1 MSNLLYLK
9 ASPREERSH
18 SIKAADAFVEAYQKH
33 HANDTITTLNLFEM
47 DLPEFDGH
55 KLNAKYAILY
65 GQDHSES
72 EKAEWR
78 AVERIIEQFTS
89 ADKYVIALPM
99 WNFSIPYKL
108 KQYLD
113 LIIQPTYTFSY
124 DPDAGYS
131 GLVKGKPVFIA
142 YARGGE
148 YPPGTESE
156 AYDFQ
161 SKYLELVLG
170 FIGFSDIKR
179 VFVEPT
185 LTDADTLEAKENAAV
200 KEAVQIASTF

>member
-1 MSNLLYLK
+1 MSNVLYIK

-18 SIKAADAFVEAYQKH
+18 SVKTADAFIEAYKKH
-33 HANDTITTLNLFEM
+33 HAGDTITTLNLFDT

-65 GQDHSES
+65 GQSHSEA
-72 EKAEWR
+72 EKAEWQ
-78 AVERIIEQFTS
+78 AVEKIIDQFTS

-99 WNFSIPYKL
+99 WNFSIPYRL

-124 DPDAGYS
+124 DPDEGYS
-131 GLVKGKPVFIA
+131 GLVTGKPVFIV

-161 SKYLELVLG
+161 SKYLEFVLG
-170 FIGFSDIKR
+170 FIGFSDFKR

-185 LTDADTLEAKENAAV
+185 LADDDTLEAKVNAAV
-200 KEAVQIASTF
+200 KEAEKMASTF